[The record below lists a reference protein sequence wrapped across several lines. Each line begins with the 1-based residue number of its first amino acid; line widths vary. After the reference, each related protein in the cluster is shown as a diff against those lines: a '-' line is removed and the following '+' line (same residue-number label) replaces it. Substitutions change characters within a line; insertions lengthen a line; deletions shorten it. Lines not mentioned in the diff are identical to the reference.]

1 MLDLAKK
8 PALRALP
15 RSAETLVLPRVTWQS
30 KGMGEKYLPHD
41 TACSIPKGNKYTFL
55 VHALSWQKWKRDL
68 GKVLPQ
74 QQENLTSS
82 TTELQKEGLASDGAE
97 EFLLVKM

>member
-1 MLDLAKK
+1 M
-8 PALRALP
+8 
-15 RSAETLVLPRVTWQS
+15 
-30 KGMGEKYLPHD
+30 EK
-41 TACSIPKGNKYTFL
+41 
-55 VHALSWQKWKRDL
+55 DL